1 MNEILGLAAVRQA
14 ELIREGEISSTEL
27 VKAHI
32 RRIEEVNPKL
42 NAVVDL
48 MAEQAYPPKRPN
60 MAHFD
65 PPKKI
70 KPGQDP
76 RTRLTQASVD
86 KLKKNVKRKR

>member
-1 MNEILGLAAVRQA
+1 
-14 ELIREGEISSTEL
+14 
-27 VKAHI
+27 
-32 RRIEEVNPKL
+32 
-42 NAVVDL
+42 

-86 KLKKNVKRKR
+86 KLKKTVKRKR